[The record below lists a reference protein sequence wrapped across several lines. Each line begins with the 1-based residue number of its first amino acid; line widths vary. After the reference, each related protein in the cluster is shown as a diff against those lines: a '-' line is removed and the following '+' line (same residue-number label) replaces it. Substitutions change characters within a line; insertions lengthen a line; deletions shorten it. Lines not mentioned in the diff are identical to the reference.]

1 MPRTASDIDA
11 IEIKFIFILYYY
23 NKFHN
28 EECTS
33 ENVNNNIMKGFL
45 EKGFWCLPSKPSQA
59 PIF

>member
-1 MPRTASDIDA
+1 MPRTASDIDS

-33 ENVNNNIMKGFL
+33 ENVNNNIERFPRKGVLVFT
-45 EKGFWCLPSKPSQA
+45 
-59 PIF
+59 

>member
-28 EECTS
+28 EECKS
-33 ENVNNNIMKGFL
+33 ENVNNNIEGFPRKGVLVFT
-45 EKGFWCLPSKPSQA
+45 
-59 PIF
+59 